1 MNMTK
6 KILIAE
12 DERDIRDLI
21 KYSLQ
26 LVGFEVILTTNGV
39 EAVELAQS
47 EQPDLIIMDVRMPKM
62 TGYQALEALKSN
74 PRTAHI
80 PIVFLTARPDR
91 DRASSMEGVEDFI
104 LKPFE
109 IDYLARRVQEI
120 LERTASTGKE

>member
-1 MNMTK
+1 MTK